1 MGRSFDFWG
10 ERVGGYGWFEKKK
23 ICILIS
29 REKILARKYL
39 AKKISFMSYAGKKFL
54 HRCMSRK
61 KIISPGI
68 WEKWNSYPNQI
79 THKKVKWSAPKL
91 NQKSLIKLDIY
102 THLLALR
109 YHGLPLNSQR
119 SQQMSQ
125 LLEVLKQTLRQ
136 NDWDTDGL
144 FENPYHRN
152 QRMQFQ
158 LICTAPRQPAGQIRP
173 PCWIQVSKSQSPPW
187 NKITLYARNACKRC
201 RNR

>member
-10 ERVGGYGWFEKKK
+10 EGGGGVWVIWEKKV
-23 ICILIS
+23 CILIS

-39 AKKISFMSYAGKKFL
+39 AKKISFMYAGKKFL

-61 KIISPGI
+61 KIISPGV

-91 NQKSLIKLDIY
+91 NQKSLSLIIIC

-119 SQQMSQ
+119 SLQMSQ
-125 LLEVLKQTLRQ
+125 LLGVLKQTLRQ

-144 FENPYHRN
+144 FENPYHCN
-152 QRMQFQ
+152 QRLQFQ
-158 LICTAPRQPAGQIRP
+158 LICTVLRQPAGPIRPP
-173 PCWIQVSKSQSPPW
+173 PCWIQVSKSQSSPW
-187 NKITLYARNACKRC
+187 NKITLYARNACKGR
-201 RNR
+201 RDR